1 MADLL
6 PPSASPESRQRAEV
20 MARLSE
26 IPVPVRHMWNPWAVP
41 APFLP
46 YLAWSFSVDYWNPD
60 WDEATKRRVI
70 AASWDTHAYK
80 GTIHAIEEA
89 VATLGF
95 SIELEEWF
103 QNERRRR
110 RGTFGVRVQI
120 TTDTPPLTTAT
131 QRDIEEAIIRAKRA
145 SQHHD
150 MWADIGFKAE
160 RGQAC
165 AALMTAQKRHKGDTA
180 GRQRLR
186 ITSGV
191 AGVANADEI
200 NNQTGRISGRQSL
213 AHHGGTVLAS
223 TYMITAQ
230 GDIT

>member
-26 IPVPVRHMWNPWAVP
+26 IPVPVRHMWNPQAVP

-46 YLAWSFSVDYWNPD
+46 YLAWAMSVDYWNPD

-110 RGTFGVRVQI
+110 GTFGVHVQVVPGSP
-120 TTDTPPLTTAT
+120 TLTTAT

-150 MWADIGFKAE
+150 MWADVELRADTGV
-160 RGQAC
+160 AC
-165 AALMTAQKRHKGDTA
+165 GGLLSGILNRTGALS
-180 GRQRLR
+180 GRSRLR
-186 ITSGV
+186 LNSAFACTGKATAVNNRTGV
-191 AGVANADEI
+191 
-200 NNQTGRISGRQSL
+200 ISGRTTL
-213 AHHGGTVLAS
+213 TTVRAAAMAATL
-223 TYMITAQ
+223 MIKAT
-230 GDIT
+230 GVIT